1 MTPQD
6 IREKTFE
13 KAMFGGYDMGGV
25 DDFMEEAAAE
35 LEAAQRENATLRAKM
50 KVLVDKIEEYRA
62 SEDAMRMTLMSAQKL
77 SSQIESEASA
87 RADKV
92 VAEAQATAA
101 RSLESLK
108 AETAKEQAK
117 LKEAKDSFGRFFEE
131 ARAVCTRQLESL
143 ERISKSAAPAR
154 QEEAVDAT
162 VKSIEDSVARI
173 PDEPAPKIDIGPV
186 MGETAPRETI
196 TPEEITRLFSMGGN

>member
-35 LEAAQRENATLRAKM
+35 LEAAQRENAKLGAKM

-77 SSQIESEASA
+77 SSQIESEARA

>member
-35 LEAAQRENATLRAKM
+35 LESAQRENATLRAKM

-77 SSQIESEASA
+77 SSQIEAEA
-87 RADKV
+87 RAKADKL
-92 VAEAQATAA
+92 VAEAQATAS
-101 RSLESLK
+101 RSLEALK
-108 AETAKEQAK
+108 AETVKEQAK
-117 LKEAKDSFGRFFEE
+117 LREAKEAFNRFFED
-131 ARAVCTRQLESL
+131 AKSVCVRQLESL
-143 ERISKSAAPAR
+143 ERISKSAAPAK

-173 PDEPAPKIDIGPV
+173 PDEPAPKIDISPV

-196 TPEEITRLFSMGGN
+196 TPEEITRLFNMGGN

>member
-77 SSQIESEASA
+77 SSQIESEARA
-87 RADKV
+87 RAWLMWV
-92 VAEAQATAA
+92 RA
-101 RSLESLK
+101 R
-108 AETAKEQAK
+108 
-117 LKEAKDSFGRFFEE
+117 
-131 ARAVCTRQLESL
+131 
-143 ERISKSAAPAR
+143 
-154 QEEAVDAT
+154 
-162 VKSIEDSVARI
+162 VARGL
-173 PDEPAPKIDIGPV
+173 APWRIWGSRRV
-186 MGETAPRETI
+186 A
-196 TPEEITRLFSMGGN
+196 SMSSSR

>member
-77 SSQIESEASA
+77 SSQIESEARA

-117 LKEAKDSFGRFFEE
+117 LKEAKDSFGRFLRKPGPY
-131 ARAVCTRQLESL
+131 APDSL
-143 ERISKSAAPAR
+143 RVSREYRSPPPLPGRRRLWTPRSKALRIRS
-154 QEEAVDAT
+154 
-162 VKSIEDSVARI
+162 
-173 PDEPAPKIDIGPV
+173 
-186 MGETAPRETI
+186 REYRTS
-196 TPEEITRLFSMGGN
+196 PLRR